1 MPFTRDDDYDSD
13 PEVQAEKEM
22 AKKDPIGFAI
32 DSSSLTSM
40 KKAAAAAAKDQV
52 STTPPNLVIGSN
64 GGAGTIATVPRSKSQ
79 DEIAKK
85 QKTAGQSKAL
95 KKQRSRGISG
105 CSSRKYS
112 GYDDE
117 MDEDFGDD
125 EDYDHYGGQEVFDED
140 EEDTFVAKK

>member
-1 MPFTRDDDYDSD
+1 MPKPIQHADDYDSD

-22 AKKDPIGFAI
+22 AKKDPVGYAI
-32 DSSSLTSM
+32 DANSLVSQ
-40 KKAAAAAAKDQV
+40 KKAAVAKEEM
-52 STTPPNLVIGSN
+52 STTPPNLVIAGN
-64 GGAGTIATVPRSKSQ
+64 GGAGSIANVPRSKSQ

-85 QKTAGQSKAL
+85 QKTVNQSKAL

-117 MDEDFGDD
+117 DYDMDD
-125 EDYDHYGGQEVFDED
+125 EDYDVQEVFDED
-140 EEDTFVAKK
+140 EEDSYIKKN

>member
-1 MPFTRDDDYDSD
+1 MIILKKSQLAFSF
-13 PEVQAEKEM
+13 EKKSVRWL
-22 AKKDPIGFAI
+22 AKSRAIGKM
-32 DSSSLTSM
+32 SSKTLTVFFI
-40 KKAAAAAAKDQV
+40 K
-52 STTPPNLVIGSN
+52 NLKFS
-64 GGAGTIATVPRSKSQ
+64 AQ
-79 DEIAKK
+79 DEIVKK